1 MADSSQVELAY
12 ALESTFG
19 EVPTGAFTKV
29 RHTGGSFGADT
40 QTTRSDEVRSDAQRG
55 QTVRTGWEPS
65 AEVNMELSAQTFDDF
80 IEAVLRD
87 EWQTPADRTE
97 DLDYATSEDYD
108 EAIVNGTGT
117 PSMSLQLQHLD
128 VNGGD
133 AYRVIRG
140 ARVGE
145 WSLSASSNEI
155 ITGSFNLMGT
165 DYDAADTAYADSVEE
180 APDTEVFNSI
190 DYIKAIKVDG
200 TEASGEVTEFSLNAT
215 MNARR
220 LNSIGRLGAYD
231 IGLGA
236 LDLTGSLNFYLDG
249 ETWSRLK
256 DYIDFKK
263 MSITVEM
270 EDGDGN
276 GYAIHLPRVAVTNEP
291 GNVPGPDEDVMLSFD
306 FSAEPGGSSN
316 KTLEVYRKQ
325 AA

>member
-12 ALESTFG
+12 ALEETYGEAPST
-19 EVPTGAFTKV
+19 EFTKI

-40 QTTRSDEVRSDAQRG
+40 QTTRSEEVRSDAQRG

-65 AEVNMELSAQTFDDF
+65 AEINMELSAKTFDDF

-87 EWQTPADRTE
+87 SWEAPADRSE
-97 DLDYATSEDYD
+97 SLDYDDSDSYD
-108 EAIVNGTGT
+108 EAIVNGTDN

-128 VNGGD
+128 VSSGD
-133 AYRVIRG
+133 AYRLIKG

-145 WSLSASSNEI
+145 WSLSASSNEL

-165 DYDAADTAYADSVEE
+165 DYEVAESAYADSVED

-190 DYIKAIKVDG
+190 DYIRAIKLDG
-200 TEASGEVTEFSLNAT
+200 EEVSGEVTEFSLSAN

-220 LNSIGRLGAYD
+220 KNAIGRLGAYD

-249 ETWSRLK
+249 DTWDRLK

-263 MSITVEM
+263 MSLTVEM
-270 EDGDGN
+270 EDNDGN
-276 GYAIHLPRVAVTNEP
+276 GYAIHMPKIAVTNEP
-291 GNVPGPDEDVMLSFD
+291 GDLPGPDEDVMLSLEY
-306 FSAEPGGSSN
+306 SAEPGGESD
-316 KTLEVYRKQ
+316 KTIEVYRKR
-325 AA
+325 A